1 MSKAPCQFKLK
12 FRSTNYCD
20 QSSIFVLDENK
31 KPVLTF
37 SNDNE
42 NIYAHLA
49 DNKTTKID
57 IELEEYGILG
67 FSDNNLWLSGDPSGN
82 SNGVSIL
89 DIQTNKIRT
98 ISPKECHSL
107 LNYYF
112 TVNGSSPYAS
122 MMECDGKKM
131 WFSLIQIFEMHKFY
145 QVYQEALRIK
155 IFHLVVGLRIM
166 TKLFYKFLI
175 LLQ

>member
-89 DIQTNKIRT
+89 DIQTNKIRA
-98 ISPKECHSL
+98 ISQKSATH
-107 LNYYF
+107 Y
-112 TVNGSSPYAS
+112 
-122 MMECDGKKM
+122 
-131 WFSLIQIFEMHKFY
+131 
-145 QVYQEALRIK
+145 
-155 IFHLVVGLRIM
+155 
-166 TKLFYKFLI
+166 
-175 LLQ
+175 